1 MADGPLYH
9 VDASTPIAD
18 PDDVVTLTAGTA
30 FCVCRADGDIE
41 PGSSQGY
48 FAADT
53 RMLSIL
59 RLRVDGATP
68 RVLRHESDED
78 RLTALGIIGDPI
90 APRLLVH
97 RSVQVSNRL
106 VIDIDV
112 HNLVVD
118 PVVAR
123 VDLTVGADFADLFE
137 VKRGERPRSGFVG
150 AGPRDGQLL
159 LSYDS
164 GSFHRSITVHC
175 DRRADILRDGL
186 HVELAIDGHEHRAVR
201 IVAEPSDGG
210 HAPAAVVA
218 HRPSWREHST
228 ELRTSIPRLVDVW
241 RRSSDDLQSLLMLDP
256 DDPHRTIIAAGSP
269 WFMALFGRDSLIS
282 SWQALVLDSS
292 LAMSTLRALADRQGR
307 AHRPET
313 AEQPGRILHEVRRG
327 EVVRTAEGWGEVYY
341 GSVDAT
347 PLFVMTLEQA
357 WRWGAPHDD
366 VRTLLPAA
374 ERAVEW
380 MIGPGDPDHDG
391 FVEYAAR
398 TARRPGL
405 TNQAWKDSDDAV
417 RHPDG
422 TLAVG
427 PITMVEVQGY
437 CDAALRAM
445 ATLRDAFDT
454 GDPAPL
460 LTRADALRD
469 AIEDRFWIE
478 DDDCYALALDGD
490 DRQVRSVSTNAGH
503 LLWTGTASPEHAER
517 LATRLLER
525 DVFTG
530 FGLRT
535 LSSTNPGYNPLSY
548 HCGSVWPHD
557 TAIVAAGMLRYGLID
572 QGSAVAASLLDAAGF
587 GDGRLP
593 ELFGGFD
600 RDRFERPVPYPSSC
614 SPQAWSAGAPLLLV
628 RALLGLQPDVPG
640 GVLRVRPCLAADVT
654 MELSNLRLGDAD
666 VAVRASGTI
675 PTVDIDGAGLRADV
689 HI

>member
-1 MADGPLYH
+1 
-9 VDASTPIAD
+9 
-18 PDDVVTLTAGTA
+18 
-30 FCVCRADGDIE
+30 
-41 PGSSQGY
+41 
-48 FAADT
+48 
-53 RMLSIL
+53 
-59 RLRVDGATP
+59 
-68 RVLRHESDED
+68 
-78 RLTALGIIGDPI
+78 
-90 APRLLVH
+90 
-97 RSVQVSNRL
+97 
-106 VIDIDV
+106 
-112 HNLVVD
+112 
-118 PVVAR
+118 
-123 VDLTVGADFADLFE
+123 
-137 VKRGERPRSGFVG
+137 
-150 AGPRDGQLL
+150 
-159 LSYDS
+159 
-164 GSFHRSITVHC
+164 
-175 DRRADILRDGL
+175 
-186 HVELAIDGHEHRAVR
+186 
-201 IVAEPSDGG
+201 
-210 HAPAAVVA
+210 
-218 HRPSWREHST
+218 
-228 ELRTSIPRLVDVW
+228 LRTSIPRLADVW
-241 RRSSDDLQSLLMLDP
+241 RRSSDDLGSLLMVDP

-292 LAMSTLRALADRQGR
+292 LAMSTLRALAARQGR

-313 AEQPGRILHEVRRG
+313 AEQPGRILHEVRGG
-327 EVVRTAEGWGEVYY
+327 EAVRTAQGWGEVYY

-366 VRTLLPAA
+366 VRALLTAA
-374 ERAVEW
+374 EGAVEW
-380 MIGPGDPDHDG
+380 MIGPGDPDQDG

-398 TARRPGL
+398 TAPRPGL

-460 LTRADALRD
+460 LARADALRD
-469 AIEDRFWIE
+469 AIEDRFWVE

-490 DRQVRSVSTNAGH
+490 ERPVRSVSTNAGH

-572 QGSAVAASLLDAAGF
+572 QGSAVAAALLDAAGC

-593 ELFGGFD
+593 ELFGGFAREEFD
-600 RDRFERPVPYPSSC
+600 EPVPYPVAC
-614 SPQAWSAGAPLLLV
+614 QPQAWSAGSIPFLLKWG
-628 RALLGLQPDVPG
+628 LGLSADG
-640 GVLRVRPCLAADVT
+640 FERRLRVICPRLPTWVSRAQITGICMAGAKIDLRFERAGDIVT
-654 MELSNLRLGDAD
+654 LVDATVDGDAD
-666 VAVRASGTI
+666 VVLELNARERPLPSE
-675 PTVDIDGAGLRADV
+675 
-689 HI
+689 